1 MANLDKDTVKRVR
14 HALVDAGVGDKVIE
28 LAETVRSV
36 ADAAKALG
44 VEQGAIV
51 KSWVFTVGNRYV
63 LALVAGDRQC
73 SEAQLPRIFNLQGQ
87 VVRPPA
93 DLVRAVTGF
102 TPVGVGGG
110 VAPVGLIAKLPVTID
125 ASLKR
130 FDKVYVAAGHSHCMF
145 ETSIAE
151 LKTLTGGLVS
161 YAVAQPT
168 GDAAGGTTGVA
179 AKLKA

>member
-28 LAETVRSV
+28 LPETVRSA

-44 VEQGAIV
+44 VEPGAMV
-51 KSWVFTVGNRYV
+51 KSLVFTVGNRYV
-63 LALVAGDRQC
+63 LALIAGDREC

-102 TPVGVGGG
+102 SPAGLSGG
-110 VAPVGLIAKLPVTID
+110 VAPVGLIAKLPVTLD

-130 FDKVYVAAGHSHCMF
+130 FDKVFVSAGHSHCVF
-145 ETSIAE
+145 ETSITE
-151 LKTLTGGLVS
+151 LKTLTRGLVS
-161 YAVAQPT
+161 YAVAQAVGKAPT
-168 GDAAGGTTGVA
+168 P
-179 AKLKA
+179 KA

>member
-14 HALVDAGVGDKVIE
+14 QALVNAGVGDKVIE
-28 LAETVRSV
+28 LAQTVRGAV
-36 ADAAKALG
+36 DAAQALG

-51 KSWVFTVGNRYV
+51 KSLVFTVGNRYV
-63 LALVAGDRQC
+63 LALMAGDRHC

-102 TPVGVGGG
+102 DPGG
-110 VAPVGLIAKLPVTID
+110 VCGGIAPVGLIAKLPITID

-130 FDKVYVAAGHSHCMF
+130 FDKVYVAAGHSHCVF
-145 ETSIAE
+145 ETTPVE

-161 YAVAQPT
+161 YAVAQAI
-168 GDAAGGTTGVA
+168 GGAAGSAVG
-179 AKLKA
+179 